1 MKLGYLDSNQDPRI
15 QSPVCCRCTIS
26 QYAFLKDNALYHR
39 FSRKRKGPGY
49 GLAAGVPFFELIR
62 CIIRRMTEHTY
73 RVETSFPVSLFTCPL
88 DSLTDFWLDWRPFDQ
103 GPGIFRLNAGEALG
117 VRAQGFTDA
126 DLIQLVREL
135 APVAALRYL
144 YLAENRN
151 VTNRGAAAIAAL
163 PQLRYLNL
171 SACDL
176 NSEGLGFLPALVN
189 LETLDLSF
197 CNRVSGAGGKYVQQL
212 PKLKTLLVQGT
223 TKLNTADLKRYE
235 KRGLEIRT
243 GKNS

>member
-1 MKLGYLDSNQDPRI
+1 MYNPTHDRAYGSRRNEFSGFSFYLSAGFADG
-15 QSPVCCRCTIS
+15 
-26 QYAFLKDNALYHR
+26 FLARLAAVR
-39 FSRKRKGPGY
+39 SGPGDIS
-49 GLAAGVPFFELIR
+49 PQ
-62 CIIRRMTEHTY
+62 RR
-73 RVETSFPVSLFTCPL
+73 
-88 DSLTDFWLDWRPFDQ
+88 
-103 GPGIFRLNAGEALG
+103 EALG